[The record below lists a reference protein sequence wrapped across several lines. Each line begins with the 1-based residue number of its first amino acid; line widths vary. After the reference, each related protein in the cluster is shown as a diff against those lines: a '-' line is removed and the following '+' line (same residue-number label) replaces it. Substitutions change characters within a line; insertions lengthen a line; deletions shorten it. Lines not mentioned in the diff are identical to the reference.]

1 MKLSFQHAKSLLA
14 GAVLALGATLS
25 AQAATLV
32 LTPATPGV
40 FGQNLG
46 PSNCESACVYTAFGL
61 TNAPGPA
68 DDLVLYYKSD
78 APTGGPAGI
87 DSGSFAASYDTAFN
101 NDRSGALIDYMAGA
115 AIACPD
121 CYMAIK
127 DGNHN
132 PSYYFYDLSAWNGT
146 DDIQLNGFWPNGGAI
161 SHISIWG
168 REGGGGEEEEVP
180 EPGTLAL
187 LGLGLLGA
195 AAARRRARR

>member
-1 MKLSFQHAKSLLA
+1 MKLSFQHAKTVLA
-14 GAVLALGATLS
+14 GAVLALGATMS

-61 TNAPGPA
+61 VNDGS
-68 DDLVLYYKSD
+68 LQLFYKSD
-78 APTGGPAGI
+78 APTGGPLGI
-87 DSGSFAASYDTAFN
+87 DSGSFAASYETNFN
-101 NDRSGALIDYMAGA
+101 TDRSGALIDYLAGA

-132 PSYYFYDLSAWNGT
+132 PSYYFYDLASWNGT
-146 DDIQLNGFWPNGGAI
+146 DDIQLNGFWPNQGAI

-168 REGGGGEEEEVP
+168 REGGGGGEEEVP